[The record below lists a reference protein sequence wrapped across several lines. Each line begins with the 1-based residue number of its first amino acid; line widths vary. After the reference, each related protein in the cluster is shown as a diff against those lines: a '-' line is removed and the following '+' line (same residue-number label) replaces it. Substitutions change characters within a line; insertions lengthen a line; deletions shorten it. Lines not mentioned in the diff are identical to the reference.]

1 MPNLS
6 LINDRTFRTAKV
18 TNNRDNYNSYKYFI
32 WVEILPMRLLFED
45 NTGREQEPE
54 KKKSEIEEIDAR
66 IEEKIQEFK
75 KIRDNRHC
83 FLFLGKSIDHSVVN
97 DTFNELRQSAQK
109 CDGRLDVI
117 IDSGGGDIHSAYNLA
132 MLLRKYGKM
141 ELNFFIPRWAKSA
154 ATLLVCAGDKIYMS
168 PVAELGPL
176 DPQITQIIK
185 TEGRMEQFSPLHIES
200 TLDMIR
206 QEFAKGDEKLA
217 NGLIERLQF
226 PLTLGSF
233 IKCIEIGQD
242 YTRKLLSSR
251 MYNEPKCN
259 ERIERIAVKLSKGY
273 PDHSCCINVDEAKEM
288 GLKIEDIPDMELNL
302 VWEIYQLNLKK
313 NEIQKEKKQEEL
325 IETLKEI
332 PPELLKQLIR
342 ESKSSK
348 NRRKGIS
355 DDKYNSSK

>member
-1 MPNLS
+1 
-6 LINDRTFRTAKV
+6 
-18 TNNRDNYNSYKYFI
+18 
-32 WVEILPMRLLFED
+32 MRLLFED

-83 FLFLGKSIDHSVVN
+83 FLFLVKSIDHSVVN

>member
-1 MPNLS
+1 MKL
-6 LINDRTFRTAKV
+6 A
-18 TNNRDNYNSYKYFI
+18 
-32 WVEILPMRLLFED
+32 FEGD
-45 NTGREQEPE
+45 PEKRSEPE
-54 KKKSEIEEIDAR
+54 KTDPENKKTDIEEIEA
-66 IEEKIQEFK
+66 KIQEKILEFE

-83 FLFLGKSIDHSVVN
+83 FLFLGKPINHKVVN
-97 DTFNELRQSAQK
+97 DTFNELRKSSQK

-132 MLLRKYGKM
+132 MLLRKYGKT
-141 ELNFFIPRWAKSA
+141 ELNFFVPRWAKSA

-185 TEGRMEQFSPLHIES
+185 TEGREEQFSPLHIES

-217 NGLIERLQF
+217 NGLIDRLQF

-251 MYNEPKCN
+251 MYTDPKCN
-259 ERIERIAVKLSKGY
+259 EIIERISVKLSKGY
-273 PDHSCCINVDEAKEM
+273 PDHGCCINIDEAKEI
-288 GLKIEDIPDMELNL
+288 GLKIEDMPEDELDL

-313 NEIQKEKKQEEL
+313 NEIEKKKKQEEMV
-325 IETLKEI
+325 ETLKEI
-332 PPELLKQLIR
+332 PPDLLKQIIKQ
-342 ESKSSK
+342 SKSPK
-348 NRRKGIS
+348 NKKERTS
-355 DDKYNSSK
+355 DDNYTT